1 MPQVIILFSLYKSL
15 YIDAYGLYK
24 RDWIDGYGGVT
35 FFTSLVSAGKGI
47 ATLLKEGPLK
57 LVPSQGLLGGY
68 CQIGFIL
75 VFVNVVATLVGKI
88 MVFSVLFAFAIV
100 LSGFQVAC
108 LAFLPNLIFVR

>member
-1 MPQVIILFSLYKSL
+1 MGFHSEWV
-15 YIDAYGLYK
+15 
-24 RDWIDGYGGVT
+24 DGYGAAT
-35 FFTSLVSAGKGI
+35 FFISLVSAGKGI
-47 ATLLKEGPLK
+47 ATLLKEGPFK

-88 MVFSVLFAFAIV
+88 WVFAILFGFSV